1 MHGARNRK
9 RHRCINFIFSLS
21 KMGLLPLKL
30 GYYKKTSTGSTP
42 SGTGLQVVLATKRS
56 APKEV
61 VAHAPKRFFL
71 FFPLMPLI
79 NCSD

>member
-1 MHGARNRK
+1 MESLVPLPQAPILSVPSPSFKAFIEQHGD
-9 RHRCINFIFSLS
+9 
-21 KMGLLPLKL
+21 LLKQ
-30 GYYKKTSTGSTP
+30 YTP
-42 SGTGLQVVLATKRS
+42 SGTGLQVVLATKRC